1 MNNILMDRV
10 ELDNEVINELNSNNL
25 VIKNEVVINIDKH
38 KFDNITIS
46 LIDNAHL
53 VINKKYNEKEV
64 TEKIIINLDGINS
77 CVDYKFSTIT
87 ENNQS
92 YTIDINHNNKNTVSN
107 VINHG
112 VVLNDSKLDF
122 IVNSRV
128 EKGNKKSVLNQTSKI
143 IVMSKNNSKIEP
155 NMYIDE
161 YDVDARH
168 AATIGKFSKDEIFY
182 LMTKGISYKECEK
195 LLIEGFL
202 NIK

>member
-1 MNNILMDRV
+1 MNNIIMDRI
-10 ELDNEVINELNSNNL
+10 ELDNEVINELDSNNL

-46 LIDNAHL
+46 LTDNAHL

-64 TEKIIINLDGINS
+64 IEKIIINLDGIS
-77 CVDYKFSTIT
+77 SSVDYKFSTIT

-143 IVMSKNNSKIEP
+143 IVMSKNNSRIEP

-161 YDVDARH
+161 FDVDARH

-182 LMTKGISYKECEK
+182 LMTKGISYKECEE

>member
-1 MNNILMDRV
+1 MNNIIMDRI

-25 VIKNEVVINIDKH
+25 VIKNEVVININKH

-46 LIDNAHL
+46 LTDNAHL

-64 TEKIIINLDGINS
+64 TEKIIINLDGIS
-77 CVDYKFSTIT
+77 SRVDYKFSTIT

-92 YTIDINHNNKNTVSN
+92 YIIDINHNNKNTVSN

-143 IVMSKNNSKIEP
+143 IVMSKNNSRIEP

-161 YDVDARH
+161 FDVDARH

>member
-1 MNNILMDRV
+1 MNNIIMDRI
-10 ELDNEVINELNSNNL
+10 ELDNEVINELDSNNL

-46 LIDNAHL
+46 LTDNAHL

-64 TEKIIINLDGINS
+64 TEKIIINLDGIS
-77 CVDYKFSTIT
+77 SRVDYKFSTIT
-87 ENNQS
+87 KNNQS

-143 IVMSKNNSKIEP
+143 IVMNKNNSKIEP

-161 YDVDARH
+161 FDVDARH

>member
-1 MNNILMDRV
+1 MNNIIMDRI

-25 VIKNEVVINIDKH
+25 VIKNEVVININKH

-46 LIDNAHL
+46 LTDNAHL
-53 VINKKYNEKEV
+53 VINKKYSEKEV
-64 TEKIIINLDGINS
+64 TEKIIINLDGIGS
-77 CVDYKFSTIT
+77 RVDYKFSTIAK
-87 ENNQS
+87 NNQS
-92 YTIDINHNNKNTVSN
+92 YIIDINHNNKNTVSN
-107 VINHG
+107 VINHA

-143 IVMSKNNSKIEP
+143 IVMSKNNSRIEP

-161 YDVDARH
+161 FDVDARH